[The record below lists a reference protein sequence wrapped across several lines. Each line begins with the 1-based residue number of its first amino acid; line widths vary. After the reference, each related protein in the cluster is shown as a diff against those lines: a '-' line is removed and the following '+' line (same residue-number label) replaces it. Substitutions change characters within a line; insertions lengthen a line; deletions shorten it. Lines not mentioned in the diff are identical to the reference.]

1 MSKNSSDE
9 TASGSKIMPFLAGV
23 TLGAVVGAAIA
34 LLYAPA
40 EGQELRRGA
49 KEKFD
54 DVTDGV
60 GEILKKAKRSAEK
73 MLRDGVEEAEE
84 IIDRTR
90 ERADDILNEADRAI
104 AEAKRR
110 ASEQVFGEE

>member
-1 MSKNSSDE
+1 MTDKQ
-9 TASGSKIMPFLAGV
+9 SGSKVLPF
-23 TLGAVVGAAIA
+23 VVGASMGAIVGAAVA

-40 EGQELRRGA
+40 EGEKLRRGA

-60 GEILKKAKRSAEK
+60 SDILKKAKRSAEK
-73 MLRDGVEEAEE
+73 MLRDGAEEAEE

-90 ERADDILNEADRAI
+90 GRADDILDEADRVI
-104 AEAKRR
+104 TDAKRR
-110 ASEQVFGEE
+110 ASENGFSPE